1 MPATA
6 EKEPKVK
13 QSEPKELSQLEQMNN
28 VMAEAWEQMGLF
40 KVLAIQKA
48 TALKMANLGGM
59 PLSGID
65 VIKTQAGPRLY
76 INNVGAKYN
85 RDSYLNSQNREIAGR
100 IVEMSDSIPSSNPEQ
115 DKAQGRKYF
124 KTTTKVKSPEYTKI
138 IDGIAAGRVNAET
151 GLKLLEKIMEAN
163 TYTSHSSFSYQS
175 ESFAANRMPEHIIK
189 KGQTQAHRRADLE
202 ISMQC
207 VFPASEEPVDVE
219 FTVKAG
225 EVMEQAKEAAGGISP
240 DLKISKV
247 VDVTPVTPVAAP
259 AKAQEAQKA
268 PGPVGE
274 GTNAPV
280 AKQEDPEAIKNKIT
294 ELRAVFDQAGLSKF
308 DSQKFMVDNGFPI
321 KPKEMTVAI
330 LEKAI
335 VTARTKFQAK
345 PAPMPAAEAPAP
357 APAEAAKPAAE
368 DQERKDLLASIFGLR
383 EKAGFESDDKIRE
396 WVKMGAMKG
405 LSEMTNKEVSE
416 VRVAVQ
422 KLAGILGKH
431 QKWGMANGEAVK
443 EFAVDSEGKQ
453 LHDMSVDELAKFEA
467 KLDEML

>member
-13 QSEPKELSQLEQMNN
+13 EPKELSQLEQMNN
-28 VMAEAWEQMGLF
+28 VMADAWEQMGLF
-40 KVLAIQKA
+40 KALAIQKA

-85 RDSYLNSQNREIAGR
+85 RDSYLGAQNREIAGR
-100 IVEMSDSIPSSNPEQ
+100 VVEMFDAIPSSNPEQ

-124 KTTTKVKSPEYTKI
+124 KTTTKVKSPEYAKI
-138 IDGIAAGRVNAET
+138 VDGIAAGRVNAET

-163 TYTSHSSFSYQS
+163 TYTSHSAFSYQS

-207 VFPASEEPVDVE
+207 VFPADEEPVDAE

-225 EVMEQAKEAAGGISP
+225 DVLDKAKEAAGGAGP
-240 DLKISKV
+240 DMKVAKV
-247 VDVTPVTPVAAP
+247 VDVTPAAP
-259 AKAQEAQKA
+259 AAHARPQEAQKA

-274 GTNAPV
+274 GTSTPA
-280 AKQEDPEAIKNKIT
+280 AKPEDPEAIKNRIG
-294 ELRAVFDQAGLSKF
+294 ELRTVFDQAGISKF
-308 DSQKFMVDNGFPI
+308 DGQKFMVDNHFPI
-321 KPKEMTVAI
+321 KPREMTVAI
-330 LEKAI
+330 LDKAI
-335 VTARTKFQAK
+335 VAARAKFLAK
-345 PAPMPAAEAPAP
+345 PAPTPADPVQQAETPAEAPKQAP
-357 APAEAAKPAAE
+357 E
-368 DQERKDLLASIFGLR
+368 DPERNALLATIFGLR
-383 EKAGFESDDKIRE
+383 EKAGFADDDKIRE
-396 WVKMGAMKG
+396 WVKMGALKG
-405 LSEMTNKEVSE
+405 LSEMTSKEIGE
-416 VRVAVQ
+416 VKMAVQ

-431 QKWGMANGEAVK
+431 QKWGMASTDAVK
-443 EFAVDSEGKQ
+443 EFAFDSKGKQ
-453 LHDMSVDELAKFEA
+453 LHDMSVDELGKFETE
-467 KLDEML
+467 LDEML